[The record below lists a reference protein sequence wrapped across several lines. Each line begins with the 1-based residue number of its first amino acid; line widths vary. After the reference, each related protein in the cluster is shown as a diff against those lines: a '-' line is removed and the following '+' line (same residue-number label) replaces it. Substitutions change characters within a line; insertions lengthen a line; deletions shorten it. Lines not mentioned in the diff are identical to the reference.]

1 MNLMPRKDV
10 PLEETWDLSNLY
22 PSDEAYRLDQEALT
36 RQAAELFSQDLVGLN
51 DAKKLA
57 EVIQEVEQ
65 LYIRIIR
72 LNTFA
77 SCSISTDMASTENQ
91 QRSGQLRLFLNPI
104 FVQLTEL
111 ENVIKRLPVDV
122 LEQIVAV
129 EPSLK
134 SFVADILR
142 EKPYQLSDE
151 LETALVTLSD
161 SLNLPYTV
169 YGQAKLA
176 DMSFPEFE
184 VAGQAYPL
192 SFVLYENHYQHHPE
206 TAVRRAAFEAF
217 SKRLR
222 ESQHTIAAAYIAQVQ
237 KEKKLATLRGHKS
250 VFDYLLL
257 EQQIPRA
264 IYDQHI
270 DTIMEHLAPVMRK
283 YAGLLKEVHQL
294 DVVTFPDLQVPLD
307 PSFVP
312 QVTIDEAKAYA
323 RSSLNILG
331 EEYAEIVNR
340 ALDERWIDFAQN
352 IGKSTG
358 GFCTSP
364 YGRNSYILMSW
375 TGVLS
380 DVFTL
385 VHELGHAGHF
395 QLANKYLNLSSTRPS
410 LYFIE
415 APSTMNEM
423 LLTNDLIKQNE
434 SPRYQRF
441 VYSSLLGNTY
451 YHNYVTH
458 YLEAHFQREVYR
470 IVDREEA
477 LTTERLHELKKA
489 TLQEFWGEA
498 VLIDDNAAL
507 TWMRQ
512 PHYYMGLYSYTYSA
526 GLSIGTVMSQQI
538 QAEGEA
544 AAKRW
549 TDVLKVGGT
558 LGPVELAK
566 VAGVD
571 IQKPDVIIDTI
582 QYIDSLVDA
591 CINLTKQG
599 GTPIE
604 NA

>member
-1 MNLMPRKDV
+1 MNLKPRQDV
-10 PLEETWDLSNLY
+10 PVEETWNLDNLY
-22 PSDEAYRLDQEALT
+22 PSEEAYLADQAVLT
-36 RQAAELFSQDLVGLN
+36 KQAAELF
-51 DAKKLA
+51 AKDPNQLKDPVKLA
-57 EVIQEVEQ
+57 ELIQEFEQ

-72 LNTFA
+72 LNTYA
-77 SCSISTDMASTENQ
+77 SLSISTDMANTENQ
-91 QRSGQLRLFLNPI
+91 QRSSQLSLFLNPI
-104 FVQLTEL
+104 YVQMTEI
-111 ENVIKRLPVDV
+111 ETAIKKLPVET
-122 LEQIVAV
+122 LEQIVKA
-129 EPSLK
+129 EPTLK
-134 SFVADILR
+134 SFIHEILLQ
-142 EKPYQLSDE
+142 KPHQLSDE

-161 SLNLPYTV
+161 IMDLPYTV

-176 DMSFPEFE
+176 DMSFPSFE
-184 VAGQAYPL
+184 VNGVEYPL

-237 KEKKLATLRGHKS
+237 KEKKLATLRKHDS

-257 EQQIPRA
+257 NQEIPRA

-283 YAGLLKEVHQL
+283 YVGLLKEVHQL
-294 DVVTFPDLQVPLD
+294 DKVTFPDLQVPLD
-307 PSFVP
+307 SAFVP
-312 QVTIDEAKAYA
+312 TVTIDEAKDYA
-323 RSSLNILG
+323 RNSLSILG
-331 EEYAEIVNR
+331 DEYAAVVNA
-340 ALDERWIDFAQN
+340 ALDDRWIDWAQN

-364 YGRNSYILMSW
+364 YGHNSYILMSW

-423 LLTNDLIKQNE
+423 LLMNDLIKRNDD
-434 SPRYQRF
+434 PRYQRF
-441 VYSSLLGNTY
+441 VLSSLLGNTY

-458 YLEAHFQREVYR
+458 FLEAHFQREVYR
-470 IVDREEA
+470 IADKEEP
-477 LTTERLHELKKA
+477 LTTERLHQLKKQ
-489 TLQEFWGEA
+489 TLQQFWGDA
-498 VLIDDNAAL
+498 VDIDDNAAL

-526 GLSIGTVMSQQI
+526 GLSIGTVMSKQI
-538 QAEGEA
+538 REQGEEA
-544 AAKRW
+544 IKRW
-549 TDVLKVGGT
+549 TDVLKVGGS
-558 LGPVELAK
+558 LGPVELAQ

-571 IQKPDVIIDTI
+571 ISKPDVLIETI
-582 QYIDSLVDA
+582 GYIESLVDQ
-591 CINLTKQG
+591 CIGLTKQVG
-599 GTPIE
+599 E
-604 NA
+604 